1 MRILNLK
8 FKNINSLTG
17 DWEIDFTDNAYTT
30 SGLFAITGP
39 TGAGKSTI
47 LDAISLA
54 LYGRTPRVENVTA
67 SENELMSRHT
77 GECSAE
83 VIFEN
88 HKGRFLCHWHQNR
101 AYGKATGKLQPLRHE
116 ISNMAD
122 GKPLGSNLTETRQKI
137 IEVTGMDFNQFTRSV
152 LLAQG
157 EFSKFLKAKPDDRS
171 PMLEKITGTAI
182 YSDIS
187 IEVHNR
193 HKAENDTLNAL
204 KAKMDGIE
212 LLSDEVMQALLQD
225 QAECNTK
232 QEALKAQI
240 TEIQTAIS
248 GLETISRLTEELGG
262 IAHEKQTLVEQ
273 IEDFASQQNR
283 LNQAIKAETLA
294 SDFAALDEVRKQY
307 QGFVDQ
313 LKALENAQ
321 PDLQDKEQKAKEAL
335 ETAKTATV
343 LAKDAQHEGSQ
354 AITQMRLLDQ
364 KIADQQKIVNGL
376 DGELK
381 THQQTHA
388 DALQKQAEVKAE
400 QTKKDAEIAGN
411 TQWLANHQEDEWL
424 VGHFEALRR
433 QLDVL
438 VQQAKNIKSS
448 KNEVVL
454 AGKAVETAKAA
465 WEQAKGQTI
474 SKQNDVDTIVA
485 QIAEKQQGIATLL
498 NGKEKSDYD
507 DRLKELQNSQRMSIV
522 VASLEEHRAR
532 LKDGVPCPCCG
543 ALEHPF
549 ALGNMPK
556 PDQFDAEIAEKTA
569 LLANYE
575 RLQGEIVALREKS
588 GPAQNALTEAK
599 VTESQA
605 ETAYEQAQ
613 STQVSAEQTAKDL
626 DATYAVQK
634 ADITSSLS
642 PLGIGEVPENPQAL
656 IRLLEKR
663 LSDWNTHQE
672 AKSALIQQLNTINA
686 TLGGLDASV
695 TSANDLVIGAGQKL
709 AAAQATLKNEQ
720 DNRKAQYGDKKP
732 DAEEQRLAKAV
743 ADAEAKEKSA
753 TKNHTDASTAL
764 NTNRIQ
770 QVSLVNQRKQA
781 ELDCNAK
788 QQSFNQLLA
797 DKGFADEQS
806 WHELR
811 LPEEKRQELQA
822 QADALSKRQIEL
834 NTHQESKQK
843 ELTAAQEANTATEP
857 LETLRQKKEDAESED
872 QRLTEKLAEIKA
884 RLRSDDENR
893 QSVAE
898 QQKAVDAQQ
907 AVVTS
912 WDKLRMLIGSADGK
926 KFRNFAQGL
935 TFEIMVNHAN
945 QQLIDMNGRY
955 LLQRDREN
963 PLSLCVIDNW
973 QGGEVRSVVNLSG
986 GESFIISLALALGLS
1001 KMASKN
1007 ARIDSLFL
1015 DEGFGTLDE
1024 ETLNTAIETLSG
1036 LHEEGKLIGVISHI
1050 PLVKERI
1057 TTQIEV
1063 IMGKGG
1069 VSRLRG
1075 PGISSC

>member
-101 AYGKATGKLQPLRHE
+101 ARGKATGNLQQPRHE

-122 GKPLGSNLTETRQKI
+122 GKPLESTLTKTRQKI
-137 IEVTGMDFNQFTRSV
+137 IEITGMDFNQFTRSV

-171 PMLEKITGTAI
+171 PILEKITGTAI

-204 KAKMDGIE
+204 KEKMDGIE

-225 QAECNTK
+225 QAEGNTK

-313 LKALENAQ
+313 LKNLAEGQPALQE
-321 PDLQDKEQKAKEAL
+321 KEEATGQEEADAKQ
-335 ETAKTATV
+335 
-343 LAKDAQHEGSQ
+343 AKDK
-354 AITQMRLLDQ
+354 AIAERDKAAPQITAMRLLDQ
-364 KIADQQKIVNGL
+364 KIKDLAGAANECDKAL
-376 DGELK
+376 RAE
-381 THQQTHA
+381 
-388 DALQKQAEVKAE
+388 LQKQADEQKKQAE
-400 QTKKDAEIAGN
+400 AQAQKRQKETAIAAN
-411 TQWLANHQEDEWL
+411 DQWIADHLADEWL
-424 VGHFEALRR
+424 VGHLEAIR
-433 QLDVL
+433 QQLSDL
-438 VQQAKNIKSS
+438 V
-448 KNEVVL
+448 
-454 AGKAVETAKAA
+454 
-465 WEQAKGQTI
+465 EQAKTI
-474 SKQNDVDTIVA
+474 KKQQSEADQAGKKVQSTDAAWKNAQGVTVSKQAEAEAILE
-485 QIAEKQQGIATLL
+485 QIAEKQKSLSNLL
-498 NGKEKSDYD
+498 NGKEKIDYSDE
-507 DRLKELQNSQRMSIV
+507 LKILQDNKFLATWA
-522 VASLEEHRAR
+522 ASMEEHRAQ
-532 LKDGVPCPCCG
+532 LKDGEPCPCCG
-543 ALEHPF
+543 ALEHPY
-549 ALGNMPK
+549 AHGNIPE
-556 PDQFDAEIAEKTA
+556 PTQYDARIAELTE
-569 LLANYE
+569 LLGVHD
-575 RLQGEIVALREKS
+575 RIQGEIATLREQS
-588 GPAQNALTEAK
+588 TPAQNALTEAK
-599 VTESQA
+599 LAESQA
-605 ETAYEQAQ
+605 KSAYDQAVANQ
-613 STQVSAEQTAKDL
+613 ATVIQTAKDQAL
-626 DATYAVQK
+626 AYDGQR
-634 ADITSSLS
+634 ADIIQSLA
-642 PLGIGEVPENPQAL
+642 PLGVSEIPENPQTL
-656 IRLLEKR
+656 IRQLDKR
-663 LSDWNTHQE
+663 LSDWNSHQSQ
-672 AKSALIQQLNTINA
+672 KNTLNQQLSQIVASLSGFDA
-686 TLGGLDASV
+686 TVSAADESVQAASSKLTDA
-695 TSANDLVIGAGQKL
+695 Q
-709 AAAQATLKNEQ
+709 TLLQTEQ
-720 DNRKAQYGDKKP
+720 TNRKAQYGDKNP

-743 ADAEAKEKSA
+743 SDAMAKEKIAVEGHSEA
-753 TKNHTDASTAL
+753 LSAL
-764 NTNRIQ
+764 NANRIQ
-770 QVSLVNQRKQA
+770 QTSLTQQRNQA
-781 ELDCNAK
+781 ESDCEDK
-788 QQSFNQLLA
+788 QQKFNQALT

-1069 VSRLRG
+1069 ISRLKG
-1075 PGISSC
+1075 PGIS